1 MDVLGSVR
9 QPSTFRMLIWPEA
22 SNAQNSIAAVSA
34 DGSHRLRLDPSLELF
49 VQTLDRIGGP
59 GAAPL
64 ARRQPREGEEA
75 IAGFFEAIG
84 HRPTLEPPLADEGLA
99 AALDLCR
106 CRGVN
111 HVRVVG
117 GDLLVQTLGR
127 MGEQVPVLVHG
138 AALDRHAIPDRGD
151 GPLQS
156 LPAIHDQQ
164 LRPAQATTDEII
176 ENTAPG
182 FAALPTHA
190 LDRE

>member
-1 MDVLGSVR
+1 
-9 QPSTFRMLIWPEA
+9 
-22 SNAQNSIAAVSA
+22 
-34 DGSHRLRLDPSLELF
+34 DPSLELF
-49 VQTLDRIGGP
+49 VQTLDRICGP

-127 MGEQVPVLVHG
+127 VGEQVPVLVHG
-138 AALDRHAIPDRGD
+138 AALPDCGD

-156 LPAIHDQQ
+156 LPAIHDQE
-164 LRPAQATTDEII
+164 LRAAQAATGEII

-182 FAALPTHA
+182 VAALPTHA
-190 LDRE
+190 L

>member
-1 MDVLGSVR
+1 MSVR
-9 QPSTFRMLIWPEA
+9 
-22 SNAQNSIAAVSA
+22 
-34 DGSHRLRLDPSLELF
+34 
-49 VQTLDRIGGP
+49 

-64 ARRQPREGEEA
+64 AWRQPREGEEA

-99 AALDLCR
+99 TALDLRR

-127 MGEQVPVLVHG
+127 VRQQVPVLVHG
-138 AALDRHAIPDRGD
+138 AALDRHATPDRGD

-156 LPAIHDQQ
+156 LPAIRDQE
-164 LRPAQATTDEII
+164 LGAAQATTDEIMRTPRQASLLSPPMLLTAS
-176 ENTAPG
+176 NTFWPSVRTPMA
-182 FAALPTHA
+182 
-190 LDRE
+190 